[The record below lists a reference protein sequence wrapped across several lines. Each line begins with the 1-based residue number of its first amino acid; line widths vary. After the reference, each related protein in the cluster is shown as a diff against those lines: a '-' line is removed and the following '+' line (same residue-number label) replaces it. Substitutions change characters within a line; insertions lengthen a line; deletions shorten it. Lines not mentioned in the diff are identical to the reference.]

1 MRPTSP
7 AEKLLI
13 SELHAPPGPPRP
25 LPLEPLFFIRMVAG
39 LAWSG
44 DSSALF
50 FETNITGRYNL
61 WRVPST
67 GGWPIQLTVSEERT
81 QLVSTSNDGRFLL
94 YTQDEEGDEKP
105 NLFLMSPRGGA
116 GVPLTATTR
125 VGYRGL
131 HFSHDSTQ
139 LAFAAE
145 IEGPG
150 RYGVFI
156 VALPESL
163 EALAEHRPAPRR
175 IIPADE
181 RMWRVG
187 AWSRDDR
194 FLAVIHTVDS
204 HHNGVAVV
212 DLQGNVKELI
222 PDDREHETEVIAWS
236 PDGSKLL
243 VNSNLGPGGQMAPGL
258 LSIAT
263 GEITWLV
270 ISDWEATALQ
280 WSLDGRHIAWK
291 LNEAGSERLYLLEV
305 ASGTSTE
312 VPLETGVF
320 GAVRFNPDGSR
331 LAFSYGSADRPSD
344 LWAMPLGGTPFQ
356 VSHSLVGGLEASDFV
371 RPRIV
376 TFPSADGTLIPAFL
390 YLPRGAVPDGD
401 LPGLVMIRGGPTAQ
415 TQNRWS
421 RDIQYLV
428 SRGYAVIAPNY
439 RGSTGFGREFMESN
453 RMDLGGGDLQDII
466 AARGFLID
474 SGYVDAARVG
484 LMGGSYGGYL
494 TLMALTKAPELWTAG
509 VAVVPFANW
518 FTEYEKE
525 DEVLQTLFLF
535 HGGDERVEKLTA
547 HNRFDLRSGEGRGD
561 PHVGRVKRGG
571 VGLLTSV
578 ERDQGS
584 RRRTGRLQPGNQGVK
599 RVPCANHQPAIDHR
613 NSFAFAGVH
622 PVRLATR
629 R

>member
-1 MRPTSP
+1 
-7 AEKLLI
+7 
-13 SELHAPPGPPRP
+13 
-25 LPLEPLFFIRMVAG
+25 
-39 LAWSG
+39 
-44 DSSALF
+44 
-50 FETNITGRYNL
+50 
-61 WRVPST
+61 
-67 GGWPIQLTVSEERT
+67 
-81 QLVSTSNDGRFLL
+81 
-94 YTQDEEGDEKP
+94 
-105 NLFLMSPRGGA
+105 
-116 GVPLTATTR
+116 
-125 VGYRGL
+125 
-131 HFSHDSTQ
+131 
-139 LAFAAE
+139 
-145 IEGPG
+145 
-150 RYGVFI
+150 
-156 VALPESL
+156 
-163 EALAEHRPAPRR
+163 
-175 IIPADE
+175 
-181 RMWRVG
+181 
-187 AWSRDDR
+187 
-194 FLAVIHTVDS
+194 
-204 HHNGVAVV
+204 
-212 DLQGNVKELI
+212 
-222 PDDREHETEVIAWS
+222 
-236 PDGSKLL
+236 
-243 VNSNLGPGGQMAPGL
+243 MAPGL

-484 LMGGSYGGYL
+484 VMGGSYGGYL

-525 DEVLQTLFLF
+525 DEVLQ
-535 HGGDERVEKLTA
+535 A
-547 HNRFDLRSGEGRGD
+547 FDRMMMGD
-561 PHVGRVKRGG
+561 PVENRAFWIDRSPYYFVDRIQAPLLMLAGGNDIRCPASETRELVTRIRDAGGQVEAHIYENEGHGFVKRENSIDAFTRT
-571 VGLLTSV
+571 VSFF
-578 ERDQGS
+578 ERHIGS
-584 RRRTGRLQPGNQGVK
+584 PAGEHETEEVLHP
-599 RVPCANHQPAIDHR
+599 HQA
-613 NSFAFAGVH
+613 
-622 PVRLATR
+622 
-629 R
+629 